1 MEAIGG
7 AFTDALAGGQQL
19 ARGSFGVSD

>member
-1 MEAIGG
+1 MEALGG